1 MPVNDPRWGRGS
13 NDEGRQGEQDNPERR
28 DPPQNEPRDERP
40 DPFDR
45 QPPRRGQSRGQGAD
59 LDQLWNDFNRTIS
72 TIFGGRMNRPG
83 SRSPEPP
90 RQDPPRGEPPRNEPP
105 SGRRVPQFPQ
115 GALNS
120 GKGLAVVIAV
130 AVVAWAAS
138 GFYIVPEGSV
148 GVVTTFGHY
157 TKDTP
162 AGFNWAIPYPVQ
174 QVELVNLASVR
185 TAQIGTGSQRLREA
199 LMLTDDENI
208 VDVQFT
214 VQYRIK
220 PNGAQDYLFRTRDPD
235 ESVTQAAESA
245 MREVVGRRIMD
256 SVLFESKQEI
266 AANVKTAMQ
275 TMLDR
280 YRTGIEVMSI
290 AIQNA
295 QPPQE
300 VQAAFNDAVKAGQ
313 DRERQINEGE
323 AYANA
328 VIPKAKGSAS
338 RIIQEAEGYKAR
350 VVQTAAGDAQ
360 RFNQVLAQYNAAPQ
374 VTRERMYVD
383 AMRDLYA
390 KMPKVFTESSAGGKS
405 GNNLYYLPLDR
416 MMQQKKAP
424 AAAADDGSVNTDTSA
439 APTSAAS
446 SNAAT
451 TATYSS
457 SSAAGR
463 DVDPR
468 AMLRARGR

>member
-13 NDEGRQGEQDNPERR
+13 GEQGRSGSEPGS
-28 DPPQNEPRDERP
+28 EPRDPAKENRNEP
-40 DPFDR
+40 DSYDR
-45 QPPRRGQSRGQGAD
+45 EPQRRTPSPGQGAD
-59 LDQLWNDFNRTIS
+59 LDQLWNDFNRTIG
-72 TIFGGRMNRPG
+72 TIFGGKMNRPG
-83 SRSPEPP
+83 SRSPWGGE
-90 RQDPPRGEPPRNEPP
+90 PPRGEPPQDEPP
-105 SGRRVPQFPQ
+105 QGRQPGHGLPPFKANPVSS
-115 GALNS
+115 L
-120 GKGLAVVIAV
+120 KGLAAVAVV

-148 GVVTTFGHY
+148 GVVTTFGRY
-157 TKDTP
+157 TKDT
-162 AGFNWAIPYPVQ
+162 ASGFNWSIPYPVQ
-174 QVELVNLASVR
+174 QVEIVNLAGVR

-220 PNGAQDYLFRTRDPD
+220 PSGAKDYLFRTRDPD

-266 AANVKTAMQ
+266 AANVQTAMQ

-280 YRTGIEVMSI
+280 YETGIEVMSI

-328 VIPKAKGSAS
+328 VIPQAKGAAS
-338 RIIQEAEGYKAR
+338 RILQEAEGYKAR

-360 RFNQVLAQYNAAPQ
+360 RFEQVLQQYAAAPQ

-390 KMPKVFTESSAGGKS
+390 KMPKVYAETGANGKAGS
-405 GNNLYYLPLDR
+405 LMYLPLDR
-416 MMQQKKAP
+416 MMQNKQHPVAENPEQP
-424 AAAADDGSVNTDTSA
+424 ASATSA
-439 APTSAAS
+439 SGNAAS
-446 SNAAT
+446 PVSNST
-451 TATYSS
+451 STSS
-457 SSAAGR
+457 TLGR

-468 AMLRARGR
+468 DLLRARGR